1 VVASEALGLQGA
13 VTVNKFILKSAE
25 NMLTILDGLL
35 TTLTY
40 IAVSFLLFFIGK
52 IAYQLFHPRVKVA
65 YELVENDNLA
75 FAFAHV
81 GYFIG
86 LLLSIGSVML
96 GESEG
101 LVNDLIGIGIYGLL
115 SIVLLNLSLIINDK
129 IILSNFD
136 LKKEIFDDKNVGT
149 GIVEGANAIATGL
162 VVMGAITGEGYGELG
177 PIVNVL
183 VYWILGQVILFV
195 TSKIYNLMT
204 SYDVHDHIERGN
216 IAVAVGYSGAIIAI
230 GNLINN
236 ALAHDFD
243 SWMVTVQDVGFNV
256 IVGFAFLPIARFLT
270 DKILLPGQKLTD
282 EIVNQE
288 DPNVGAAIVEA
299 FAYVGGSMLIV
310 WAL

>member
-1 VVASEALGLQGA
+1 MVASEALGLQGA

-40 IAVSFLLFFIGK
+40 IAISFLLFFIGK
-52 IAYQLFHPRVKVA
+52 MAYQLFHPRVKVS

-86 LLLSIGSVML
+86 LLLAIGSVML

-101 LVNDLIGIGIYGLL
+101 LVNDLMGIGIYGLL

-183 VYWILGQVILFV
+183 VYWILGQIILFV

-216 IAVAVGYSGAIIAI
+216 IAVAVGYSGSIIAI

-243 SWMVTVQDVGFNV
+243 SWMITIQDVGFNV

>member
-1 VVASEALGLQGA
+1 
-13 VTVNKFILKSAE
+13 
-25 NMLTILDGLL
+25 MLTILDGLL

-204 SYDVHDHIERGN
+204 SYDVHYHIEKGN

>member
-1 VVASEALGLQGA
+1 MVASEALGLQGA
-13 VTVNKFILKSAE
+13 VTANKFILKSAE

-52 IAYQLFHPRVKVA
+52 MAYQLFHPRVKVA

-86 LLLSIGSVML
+86 LLLAIGSVML

-101 LVNDLIGIGIYGLL
+101 LVNDLMGIGIYGLL

-149 GIVEGANAIATGL
+149 GIVEGTNAIATGL
-162 VVMGAITGEGYGELG
+162 VVMGAITGEGYGDSG

-204 SYDVHDHIERGN
+204 SYDVHDHIEKGN
-216 IAVAVGYSGAIIAI
+216 IAVAVGYSGAIMAI

-243 SWMVTVQDVGFNV
+243 SWMVTIQDVGFNV

-282 EIVNQE
+282 EIINQE

-299 FAYVGGSMLIV
+299 FAYAGGSMLIV

>member
-1 VVASEALGLQGA
+1 
-13 VTVNKFILKSAE
+13 
-25 NMLTILDGLL
+25 MLSILDGLL

-40 IAVSFLLFFIGK
+40 VSVSFLLFFLGK
-52 IAYQLFHPRVKVA
+52 IVYQLFHPRVKVA

-86 LLLSIGSVML
+86 LLLAIGSVMV

-101 LVNDLIGIGIYGLL
+101 LVNDLIGIGSYGLL
-115 SIVLLNLSLIINDK
+115 SILLLNLSLIINDK
-129 IILSNFD
+129 IILSKFD
-136 LKKEIFDDKNVGT
+136 LEKEVFNDKNVGT

-162 VVMGAITGEGYGELG
+162 VVMGAITGEGFGEAG
-177 PIVNVL
+177 PIVNIL
-183 VYWILGQVILFV
+183 IYWISGQVILFI

-204 SYDVHDHIERGN
+204 SYDIHDHIEKGN
-216 IAVAVGYSGAIIAI
+216 TAVAVGYSGAIISI

-236 ALAHDFD
+236 ALAHDFE
-243 SWMVTVQDVGFNV
+243 SWMITFQDVGFNV

-282 EIVNQE
+282 EIINQE
-288 DPNVGAAIVEA
+288 DPNVGASVVEA

>member
-1 VVASEALGLQGA
+1 
-13 VTVNKFILKSAE
+13 
-25 NMLTILDGLL
+25 MLTIFDGLL

-101 LVNDLIGIGIYGLL
+101 LVNDLMGIGIYGLL

-204 SYDVHDHIERGN
+204 SYDVHYHIERGN

>member
-1 VVASEALGLQGA
+1 
-13 VTVNKFILKSAE
+13 
-25 NMLTILDGLL
+25 MLTILDGLL

-101 LVNDLIGIGIYGLL
+101 LVNDLMGIGIYGLL

-162 VVMGAITGEGYGELG
+162 VVMGAITGEGYGESG

-243 SWMVTVQDVGFNV
+243 SWMVTFQDVGFNV

>member
-1 VVASEALGLQGA
+1 MVASEALGLQGA

-52 IAYQLFHPRVKVA
+52 MAYQLFHPRVKVA

-86 LLLSIGSVML
+86 LLLAIGSVML

-101 LVNDLIGIGIYGLL
+101 LVNDLMGIGIYGLL

-149 GIVEGANAIATGL
+149 GIVEGANAVATGL
-162 VVMGAITGEGYGELG
+162 VVMGAITGEGYGESG

-216 IAVAVGYSGAIIAI
+216 IAVAVGYSGAIMAI

-243 SWMVTVQDVGFNV
+243 SWMVTIQDVGFNV

-282 EIVNQE
+282 EIINQE

-299 FAYVGGSMLIV
+299 FDYIGGSMLIV

>member
-1 VVASEALGLQGA
+1 
-13 VTVNKFILKSAE
+13 
-25 NMLTILDGLL
+25 MLSILDGLL

-40 IAVSFLLFFIGK
+40 VSVSFLLFFLGK
-52 IAYQLFHPRVKVA
+52 MVYQLFHPRVKVA

-86 LLLSIGSVML
+86 LLLSIGSVMV

-101 LVNDLIGIGIYGLL
+101 LFNDLIGIGSYGLL

-129 IILSNFD
+129 VILSKFD
-136 LKKEIFDDKNVGT
+136 LEKEVFNDKNVGT
-149 GIVEGANAIATGL
+149 GIVEGANAVATGL
-162 VVMGAITGEGYGELG
+162 VVMGAITGEGFGEGG
-177 PIVNVL
+177 PIVNVMI
-183 VYWILGQVILFV
+183 YWISGQVILFI
-195 TSKIYNLMT
+195 TSKIYNLIT
-204 SYDVHDHIERGN
+204 SYDIHDYIEKGN
-216 IAVAVGYSGAIIAI
+216 IAVAVGYSGAIISI

-236 ALAHDFD
+236 ALAHDFE
-243 SWMVTVQDVGFNV
+243 SWMITFQDVGFNV

-282 EIVNQE
+282 EIINQE
-288 DPNVGAAIVEA
+288 DPNVGASIVEA

>member
-1 VVASEALGLQGA
+1 MVASEALGLQGA

-101 LVNDLIGIGIYGLL
+101 LVNDLMGIGIYGLL

>member
-52 IAYQLFHPRVKVA
+52 MAYQLFHPRVKVA

-86 LLLSIGSVML
+86 LLLAIGSVML

-101 LVNDLIGIGIYGLL
+101 LVNDLMGIGIYGLL

-136 LKKEIFDDKNVGT
+136 LKREIFDDKNVGT

-162 VVMGAITGEGYGELG
+162 VVMGAITGEGYGESG

-216 IAVAVGYSGAIIAI
+216 IAVAVGYSGAIMAI

-243 SWMVTVQDVGFNV
+243 SWMVTIQDVGFNV

-282 EIVNQE
+282 EIINQE

-299 FAYVGGSMLIV
+299 FAYIGGSMLIV

>member
-177 PIVNVL
+177 PIVNIL

>member
-1 VVASEALGLQGA
+1 MVASEALGLQGA
-13 VTVNKFILKSAE
+13 VTANKFILKSAE

-52 IAYQLFHPRVKVA
+52 MAYQLFHPRVKVA

-101 LVNDLIGIGIYGLL
+101 LVNDLMGIGIYGLL

-136 LKKEIFDDKNVGT
+136 LKREIFDDKNVGT

-162 VVMGAITGEGYGELG
+162 VVMGAITGEGYGESG

-216 IAVAVGYSGAIIAI
+216 IAVAVGYSGAIMAI

-243 SWMVTVQDVGFNV
+243 SWMVTIQDVGFNV

-282 EIVNQE
+282 EIINQE

-299 FAYVGGSMLIV
+299 FAYIGGSMLIV

>member
-13 VTVNKFILKSAE
+13 VTANKFILKSAE

-52 IAYQLFHPRVKVA
+52 MAYQLFHPRVKVA

-86 LLLSIGSVML
+86 LLLAIGSVML

-101 LVNDLIGIGIYGLL
+101 LVNDLMGIGIYGLL
-115 SIVLLNLSLIINDK
+115 SIVLLNLSLIINAK

-136 LKKEIFDDKNVGT
+136 LKREIFDDKNVGT

-162 VVMGAITGEGYGELG
+162 VVMGAITGEGYGESG

-216 IAVAVGYSGAIIAI
+216 IAVAVGYSGAIMAI

-243 SWMVTVQDVGFNV
+243 SWMVTIQDVGFNV

-282 EIVNQE
+282 EIINQE

-299 FAYVGGSMLIV
+299 FAYIGGSMLIV